1 MTPEKEVQMIS
12 VTSEARQL
20 LKQKHVETI
29 QAGGVGLR
37 LAATPAGK
45 VGLTP
50 ASAQAGD
57 QMVEHDGEV
66 VLAIAR
72 DVAQRLD
79 GMMIDCEHTEE
90 GTQLTIRPPGTA

>member
-1 MTPEKEVQMIS
+1 V
-12 VTSEARQL
+12 
-20 LKQKHVETI
+20 
-29 QAGGVGLR
+29 
-37 LAATPAGK
+37 
-45 VGLTP
+45 
-50 ASAQAGD
+50 
-57 QMVEHDGEV
+57 V